1 MMLYLLKINIALM
14 ILYGFYRLSISRDT
28 FFSLRRFTLWLIYLV
43 AVLTP
48 TLNISFWVKESPTMT
63 SMATAYA
70 DTFYPMPVFVDGSTG
85 SLTWTDALLG
95 IYLAGVVILSLRFLW
110 QLLSICWLAG
120 HSPKE
125 KVEDTVIYRLK
136 GENNPFSFFQW
147 IFIGEKAPTHN
158 HQALTGEELH
168 EILVHEQTH
177 ARQYHSLDCILA
189 EFFAI
194 GCWFNPF
201 AWLMRQ
207 EVRINLE
214 FLADES
220 VLAEGN
226 ARKSYQYHL
235 LGLAYRKPAHSTE
248 IANNFNLLPLKTRI
262 KMMNKRRTQEIGKM
276 KYLLFVP
283 LTAALLAVS
292 NIETVAREMSE
303 YIPEIKTISE
313 TVSKTMNTKVVT
325 MTPLAQS
332 ATRPDL
338 SDASDVS
345 VLSETSEKS
354 EGAEESDS
362 TKVYD
367 MVREMPQ
374 FPGGMKALRAFISD
388 NIQYPK
394 AAFEAKK
401 QGHVIASFIV
411 NEKGKVTNIKIVRSI
426 DPELDAEAIRIISS
440 MPEWIPGKE
449 DGKAVSVKYAVPI
462 TFRLYTPA
470 QSTGTDSIKSALPA
484 KAE

>member
-1 MMLYLLKINIALM
+1 
-14 ILYGFYRLSISRDT
+14 
-28 FFSLRRFTLWLIYLV
+28 
-43 AVLTP
+43 
-48 TLNISFWVKESPTMT
+48 
-63 SMATAYA
+63 
-70 DTFYPMPVFVDGSTG
+70 
-85 SLTWTDALLG
+85 
-95 IYLAGVVILSLRFLW
+95 
-110 QLLSICWLAG
+110 
-120 HSPKE
+120 
-125 KVEDTVIYRLK
+125 
-136 GENNPFSFFQW
+136 
-147 IFIGEKAPTHN
+147 
-158 HQALTGEELH
+158 
-168 EILVHEQTH
+168 
-177 ARQYHSLDCILA
+177 
-189 EFFAI
+189 
-194 GCWFNPF
+194 
-201 AWLMRQ
+201 
-207 EVRINLE
+207 
-214 FLADES
+214 
-220 VLAEGN
+220 
-226 ARKSYQYHL
+226 
-235 LGLAYRKPAHSTE
+235 
-248 IANNFNLLPLKTRI
+248 
-262 KMMNKRRTQEIGKM
+262 MMNKRRTQEIGKM

-303 YIPEIKTISE
+303 YIPEIRTISE
-313 TVSKTMNTKVVT
+313 TVNKTMNTKVVT